1 VKNMDI
7 EQKMMITIE
16 EARRSLASREFPVG
30 GVIFFGNEIIG
41 QAHSSGESHLEFL
54 QHAEM
59 AALLKADK
67 MHFTPSQRKQM
78 QLFTTLEPCL
88 MCLGAAMSFY
98 IGEIYYAMESPID
111 GAVNFA
117 SQFWRNNRREIPEYD
132 LPGISGGLLRER
144 GKDILREYLALVPD
158 GPLVEFSKIL
168 IRL

>member
-1 VKNMDI
+1 MDI

-30 GVIFFGNEIIG
+30 AVIFMGDEIIS
-41 QAHSSGESHLEFL
+41 QAHSSGEYSLEFL

-59 AALLKADK
+59 AAMLKADK
-67 MHFTPSQRKQM
+67 MHFPPSQRKQM
-78 QLFTTLEPCL
+78 QLFTTLEPCM

-98 IGEIYYAMESPID
+98 IGEIYYALESPID
-111 GAVNFA
+111 GAAGFA
-117 SQFWRNNRREIPEYD
+117 TQFWKNKQTEIPQYD
-132 LPGISGGLLRER
+132 LPEISGGLLREQ
-144 GKDILREYLALVPD
+144 GKDILREYLVLVPD